1 MQKKDTPQN
10 SDPKTFL
17 DNNKEVLNN
26 LILSEDNHDLIDHEK
41 NIRILKNRMQ
51 HLAKPRNVKVEEEE
65 ITIIEF
71 SMSFETYGIE
81 YSAIREIFP
90 LKEIVP
96 IPCTPTFILGITNI
110 RGQILSVID
119 LKKLFELP
127 ERGISDMNKIIIIK
141 NNEMEFGLLADSIIG
156 VKTIS
161 VNRLQRSLPTLN
173 GIREKYLM
181 GISSDLTIL
190 LDANKMLKD
199 TDLVV
204 SNNKNEN

>member
-1 MQKKDTPQN
+1 MHMQKKNTIQN
-10 SDPKTFL
+10 SDSIINADMNVEELK
-17 DNNKEVLNN
+17 NSVL
-26 LILSEDNHDLIDHEK
+26 SDDNHDK
-41 NIRILKNRMQ
+41 NTRILKERMQ
-51 HLAKPRNVKVEEEE
+51 HLAKPRDVKVEEEE

-71 SMSFETYGIE
+71 SMAFETYGIE

-96 IPCTPTFILGITNI
+96 IPCTPAFILGITNI

-141 NNEMEFGLLADSIIG
+141 NNEMEYGLLADSIIG
-156 VKTIS
+156 IKTIP
-161 VNRLQRSLPTLN
+161 VKKLQRSLPTLN

-181 GISSDLTIL
+181 GISSDLTIV
-190 LDANKMLKD
+190 LDANKMLTDK
-199 TDLVV
+199 DLVV
-204 SNNKNEN
+204 TNNKNEN